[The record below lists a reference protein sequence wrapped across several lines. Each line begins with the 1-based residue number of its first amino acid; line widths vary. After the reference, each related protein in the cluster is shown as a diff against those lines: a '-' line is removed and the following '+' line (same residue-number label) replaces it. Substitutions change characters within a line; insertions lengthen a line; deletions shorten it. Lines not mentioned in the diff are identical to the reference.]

1 MSYWIVFYSILY
13 KGLVL
18 QLGGGIAQVV
28 PIIDDKIISKG
39 ITDVLITGNIF
50 YEQVGITFIPS
61 FLPSFLP
68 LFIIIQYDL
77 VHTKLSLLF
86 LFLIYLYPNYNL
98 DGRTSPR

>member
-39 ITDVLITGNIF
+39 ITDVLITGNIL
-50 YEQVGITFIPS
+50 YEKVGISFPS
-61 FLPSFLP
+61 FLPSF
-68 LFIIIQYDL
+68 IQYYRFS
-77 VHTKLSLLF
+77 LSIPYIS
-86 LFLIYLYPNYNL
+86 IYLSEL
-98 DGRTSPR
+98 